1 MNKILLTLIITISLS
16 APAYCEIFK
25 CSDEDGTVI
34 YQNSPCPEGNESQV
48 ISNSYPSKSTSDEIN
63 RGYDYERDFQDYKFQ
78 EADSRKK
85 SYKNIME
92 ISTGNEIN
100 IDDYIVPGKYT
111 AFMFHADWCGVCRK
125 VRPLVQ
131 TQAKKIDSLLLREI
145 NITNWGTPVAK
156 QYNVISVPYFMIY
169 DPNGNLIDT
178 GSRISNSIYKQM
190 RN

>member
-34 YQNSPCPEGNESQV
+34 YQDSPCPEGNESQV

-63 RGYDYERDFQDYKFQ
+63 RGYDYERDLPNYTDQTT
-78 EADSRKK
+78 SRKK

-145 NITNWGTPVAK
+145 NIIKWGTPVAK

-178 GSRISNSIYKQM
+178 GSRISNTIYKQM